1 MTWIETVDEF
11 ARFLRAD
18 EKSPLTIRNYK
29 RELRAFETWYQSA
42 YQDAPVLL
50 ELQADE
56 LREYKEAL
64 RIRKLKPASVNLAI
78 ASLRSLLKWATDRKM
93 LKEPPK
99 PPKIVR
105 QVRKRPRWLTR
116 VQERRLLKVVRHG
129 IGRAPDPHHL
139 GLVELLLVFGLRIS
153 ELANLEWSD
162 VTMSPKSAELRVRH
176 GKGAK
181 ERTLPFVGNQRAR
194 NAFLLLEWKEWG
206 RDKDR
211 RILQGQRGPLSA
223 SGVKQLLTPYG
234 EPAGIDKFSAHV
246 LRHTCA
252 RRMHENG
259 APIQVISR
267 WLGHESLDT
276 TMLYTLPSE
285 EDLAKAAGGSDPGW
299 DDEE

>member
-1 MTWIETVDEF
+1 MAWIVTVDEF

-18 EKSPLTIRNYK
+18 EKSALTIRNYR
-29 RELRAFETWYQSA
+29 RELKAFAAWYQST
-42 YQDAPVLL
+42 YQDPPELL
-50 ELQADE
+50 ELRADE

-64 RIRKLKPASVNLAI
+64 KARKLKPASVNLAI
-78 ASLRSLLKWATDRKM
+78 SSLRSLLKWATDRKM

-99 PPKIVR
+99 SPKIVR
-105 QVRKRPRWLTR
+105 QVRKKPRWLTR
-116 VQERRLLKVVRHG
+116 VQERRLLKVIRMVGSSRNS
-129 IGRAPDPHHL
+129 HHL

-153 ELANLEWSD
+153 ELAALEWSD
-162 VTMSPKSAELRVRH
+162 VSMSPKSAELRVRH

-194 NAFLLLEWKEWG
+194 NAFLLLGWKEWG
-206 RDKDR
+206 KDKDR

-252 RRMHENG
+252 RRMFENG
-259 APIQVISR
+259 SPIQVIAR

-285 EDLAKAAGGSDPGW
+285 EDLAKAAGGSDAGW
-299 DDEE
+299 EDDD